1 MSSWYDHSFLGDGV
15 TLIWEREIKPYYRCN
30 MWHVRGRDRDLL
42 IDSGMGI
49 RPLRKAIPLLTG
61 RPIVALASHT
71 HIDHIGAHHEFEHCA
86 VHEAEAAILAHPTR
100 HATIAD
106 KYLTDEMFEGAVPE
120 GYRSETY
127 EAKGAVATT
136 LLKEGDVVDLGDR
149 AFEVTHLPG
158 HSPGSVALFE
168 PATGILF
175 SGDTVYDGPLI
186 DDFYHSVVE
195 DYVRSM
201 ERLQTLPVTTVHAG
215 HFASFG
221 RERLMELTADY
232 IAGKRKP
239 GCPME

>member
-1 MSSWYDHSFLGDGV
+1 MSWYAQTSVGDGV
-15 TLIWEREIKPYYRCN
+15 TLIWEREIKPYWRCN

-42 IDSGMGI
+42 IDSGMGL
-49 RPLRKAIPLLTG
+49 RPLRREVALLTEK
-61 RPIVALASHT
+61 PIVALASHT
-71 HIDHIGAHHEFEHCA
+71 HIDHIGAHHEFADCA
-86 VHEAEAAILAHPTR
+86 VHRAEAEILAHPTR

-106 KYLTDEMFEGAVPE
+106 KYLTDEMFEGEVPQ
-120 GYRSETY
+120 GYSSESY
-127 EAKGAVATT
+127 EVRGATATI
-136 LLKEGDVVDLGDR
+136 LLSEGDVVDLGDR
-149 AFEVTHLPG
+149 HFEVIHLPG

-168 PATGILF
+168 RATGILF

-201 ERLQTLPVTTVHAG
+201 ERLRTLPVRTVHAG

-239 GCPME
+239 GCPGA

>member
-1 MSSWYDHSFLGDGV
+1 MSWYAQASAGDGV
-15 TLIWEREIKPYYRCN
+15 TLIWEREIKPYWRCN

-42 IDSGMGI
+42 IDSGMGL
-49 RPLRKAIPLLTG
+49 RPLRREVALLTEK
-61 RPIVALASHT
+61 PIVALASHT
-71 HIDHIGAHHEFEHCA
+71 HIDHIGAHHEFEDCA
-86 VHEAEAAILAHPTR
+86 VHRAEAEILAHPTR

-120 GYRSETY
+120 GYASDRY
-127 EAKGAVATT
+127 EVKGARATI
-136 LLKEGDVVDLGDR
+136 LLAEGDVIDLGDR
-149 AFEVTHLPG
+149 HFEVIHLPG

-168 PATGILF
+168 RATGILF

-201 ERLQTLPVTTVHAG
+201 ERLKALPVRTVHAG

-239 GCPME
+239 GCPGA

>member
-49 RPLRKAIPLLTG
+49 RPLRKEIPLLTG

-149 AFEVTHLPG
+149 AFEVIHLPG